1 MCVFTNKFPLR
12 LKELRKKS
20 GLTKKEIS
28 QAVGISQAALLRWE
42 SGLQVPQ
49 VDSAK
54 ILADFYGV
62 SLEYLLGQKDN

>member
-1 MCVFTNKFPLR
+1 MCVFTNKFPQR

-28 QAVGISQAALLRWE
+28 QAVGISQAAISRWE

-49 VDSAK
+49 VDFAK

-62 SLEYLLGQKDN
+62 SLEYLLGQKD